1 MERDRRVALV
11 HGRYRP
17 SETRTGCVVGSSPGG
32 AGVASSCR
40 FAQPTGW
47 IELAGADPG
56 VHGVDDVRAV
66 SDPRSSPGTKKK
78 DESTRSFFS
87 PSPRG
92 ASQSGHR
99 GHRVRCGGCRDVVAL
114 GGGHRRRDPSR
125 DDPPA
130 CAGLTRARA
139 FGPSLHPSQSISLI
153 YWREG
158 VMIWREDSARN
169 VRTDSRSNV

>member
-32 AGVASSCR
+32 AGVASSR
-40 FAQPTGW
+40 GLAQPTGW

-56 VHGVDDVRAV
+56 VHGVDDVRAR

-78 DESTRSFFS
+78 MSPGSF
-87 PSPRG
+87 PPLLG
-92 ASQSGHR
+92 AR
-99 GHRVRCGGCRDVVAL
+99 PNRDTIGHRVRCGGCRDVLAL

-139 FGPSLHPSQSISLI
+139 FGPSFHPSQSISLI